1 MSSRGSTQT
10 ARPSV
15 VISTSSSRER
25 LVTAST
31 SPGATTSA
39 RAVSVCGAMN
49 ETT

>member
-1 MSSRGSTQT
+1 MSPCGRTHT
-10 ARPSV
+10 LRPSV

-25 LVTAST
+25 FVTASV